1 MCSSNHWN
9 TSRSADKRSQ
19 SHRLG
24 YSAAGTDTGMGEG
37 EPDCD
42 GLSEGEEDMLVGEDQ
57 EDHSS
62 GLVEV
67 VLRSAVEEGQGEV
80 EEGQ

>member
-1 MCSSNHWN
+1 
-9 TSRSADKRSQ
+9 
-19 SHRLG
+19 
-24 YSAAGTDTGMGEG
+24 MGEG

-42 GLSEGEEDMLVGEDQ
+42 GLSEGEEDRLVGEDQEDQ

>member
-1 MCSSNHWN
+1 
-9 TSRSADKRSQ
+9 
-19 SHRLG
+19 
-24 YSAAGTDTGMGEG
+24 MGEG

-62 GLVEV
+62 GLVEE

-80 EEGQ
+80 EEGQWTCVAQRVVEADGPAPQ